1 MSVCAAF
8 MFFCA
13 IVSLALRMLLVW
25 ENGRLNRKYA
35 GTAAPVKDGN
45 DLTAPG
51 EKSHSV
57 GVEDYGPGFRY
68 VL

>member
-13 IVSLALRMLLVW
+13 IVSVALRMLLVW

-35 GTAAPVKDGN
+35 GKGAPVEGGN
-45 DLTAPG
+45 NLPAPD

-57 GVEDYGPGFRY
+57 GVENYGPDFRY

>member
-1 MSVCAAF
+1 
-8 MFFCA
+8 MFFSA
-13 IVSLALRMLLVW
+13 IVALALRVLLVW

-35 GTAAPVKDGN
+35 GTMAPVKGGSEVATPDEH
-45 DLTAPG
+45 DP
-51 EKSHSV
+51 SV